1 MGFFKKIGKGIKK
14 FAKKNINFKTLV
26 KVGGM
31 VDPSGIVSGMQES
44 HYLKK
49 EGKKAEAEAMAQET
63 GANAFNYVKDNTLF
77 GSMFKGATGEAGA
90 TAVDSSIST
99 FFKNHWL
106 KLVGGVVAIVVL
118 VKVMRRPEPRGRFSR
133 R

>member
-31 VDPSGIVSGMQES
+31 VDPSGLVSGMQES

-49 EGKKAEAEAMAQET
+49 EGKKAEAEALAQET

-77 GSMFKGATGEAGA
+77 GSAFKGATGEAGA
-90 TAVDSSIST
+90 TAVDSSLTT

-106 KLVGGVVAIVVL
+106 KIVGGLVAIVVL
-118 VKVMRRPEPRGRFSR
+118 VKVLQRPQSRGRFSR